1 MTETSFDAIVVGG
14 GPAGSVCARS
24 LVQAGLHVA
33 LLDRTRFPRVK
44 LCGGWL
50 SPPVWDVLRVSP
62 REYPAGIWEWTRCH
76 VQHGGRCHTLPG
88 QGHFIRRVEFDHF
101 LLERSGAEV
110 IQHSV
115 RNIEQTDDRY
125 VVDGRFSAKW
135 LIGAGG
141 THCPVARALFPKKA
155 ASPVGAQEHEFLA
168 GAADVARTRV
178 GGDGEP
184 ELLLHDD
191 LGGYSWNVPKGEWL
205 NIGTGTSE
213 PREVLAGW
221 EMAREFFTTSGH
233 VPESALPKLDEMK
246 GHSYYLYDPSHL
258 DGCQRDGAFSVGD
271 GLGLAHPLTAEGILP
286 SILSGKLAAD
296 AIVRGAPGSY
306 RTDLARHPVIRDY
319 ALARELLNTAIALR
333 DRFAGGGTRLPA
345 LPPLTRWSQEA
356 TAKGFAWMFSG
367 RPIPYADAL
376 RAVLRGVRSLKEVR
390 TQA

>member
-33 LLDRTRFPRVK
+33 LLDRASFPRVK

-50 SPPVWDVLRVSP
+50 SPPVWDVLRISP
-62 REYPAGIWEWTRCH
+62 KEYPAGLWEWRRCH

-88 QGHFIRRVEFDHF
+88 QGHFIRRYEFDQF

-110 IQHSV
+110 IQHNV
-115 RNIEQTDDRY
+115 RSIERADGRY
-125 VVDGRFSAKW
+125 VVDGRFSARW

-141 THCPVARALFPKKA
+141 THCPVARGLFPKKA
-155 ASPVGAQEHEFLA
+155 DSPVAAQENEFLA
-168 GAADVARTRV
+168 GGDAVARSRV
-178 GGDGEP
+178 GADGEP

-213 PREVLAGW
+213 PREVLRGW
-221 EMAREFFTTSGH
+221 QMARDFFTSSGH
-233 VPESALPKLDEMK
+233 VPESALPELDEMK
-246 GHSYYLYDPSHL
+246 GHSYYLFDPSHL
-258 DGCQRDGAFSVGD
+258 DACERQGAFRVGD
-271 GLGLAHPLTAEGILP
+271 ALGLAHPLTAEGILP
-286 SILSGKLAAD
+286 SVLSGKLAAD
-296 AIVRGAPGSY
+296 AIVRSAPGAY
-306 RTDLARHPVIRDY
+306 RRDLEGHAVMRDY

-333 DRFAGGGTRLPA
+333 DRFAGNGTRLPA
-345 LPPLTRWSQEA
+345 VPPLTRWSQAA

-367 RPIPYADAL
+367 RAIPYGDAL
-376 RAVLRGVRSLKEVR
+376 RALLRGVRSFKEVR
-390 TQA
+390 TPV